1 MNLRFVL
8 IIYNIL
14 FPIALLFLLPRY
26 LLKIIRRGNYSKSF
40 GERFGIYSS
49 EKKEK
54 LSNIEKSIWIHA
66 VSVGEVNVA
75 IKLIKSL
82 RRASPSKS
90 IVLSTTT
97 PTGHDIAKSSG
108 ADLIYITH
116 WIFYLL

>member
-1 MNLRFVL
+1 MSLRLVL
-8 IIYNIL
+8 FIYNL
-14 FPIALLFLLPRY
+14 VFPIALLLLLPGY
-26 LLKIIRRGNYSKSF
+26 LLKIFRRGNYSNFF

-54 LSNIEKSIWIHA
+54 LSNIEKPIWIHA

-82 RRASPSKS
+82 RIASPSKS

-97 PTGHDIAKSSG
+97 TTGHDIAKSSG
-108 ADLIYITH
+108 ADLI
-116 WIFYLL
+116 FYHPLDFLM